1 MVESGEISRQRIDES
16 YRRIMNF
23 KKRMILDDRAT
34 FYQQQA
40 EKSNQA
46 LVNTK
51 TELKSAEERI
61 RVLEANAAAPEPTK
75 KKKRKNK

>member
-23 KKRMILDDRAT
+23 KKRLTLDDRAA

-51 TELKSAEERI
+51 TELKSAEEKI
-61 RVLEANAAAPEPTK
+61 KVLEANAAPEPTK
-75 KKKRKNK
+75 KRKRKNK